1 MEKLNVDNLDQRELA
16 KTIDHSLLNPTIAE
30 QELRQGCK
38 VAEKYHTATVCVKPY
53 HVKLAS
59 EILANQDVK
68 VSTVIGF
75 PHGGHLPEIKVLEA
89 EQALLDGAREL
100 DMVMNIGAL
109 KSGRVD
115 FVRHDIKRVVE
126 IARKYRNILVKV
138 ILETC
143 YLTDEEK
150 VTACKITE
158 EAGADYV
165 KTSTGF
171 APEGARV
178 HDIELMYR
186 TVGSRLGVKAAG
198 RIRALDTAL
207 NMIRAGATRIGA
219 TATEQIMEDWMKSQ
233 NNRCINLANLTN
245 CCTI

>member
-1 MEKLNVDNLDQRELA
+1 MEKLNIDNLDQKRLA

-30 QELRQGCK
+30 QELRKGCK

-75 PHGGHLPEIKVLEA
+75 PHGGHLPEIKALEA
-89 EQALLDGAREL
+89 EQAILDGAREL

-109 KSGRVD
+109 KSGMVD

-126 IARKYRNILVKV
+126 IARKHKNILVKV

-150 VTACKITE
+150 VTACKVTE

-186 TVGSRLGVKAAG
+186 TVGPRLGVKAAG

-207 NMIRAGATRIGA
+207 DMIRAGATRIGA

-233 NNRCINLANLTN
+233 DNRSE
-245 CCTI
+245 

>member
-233 NNRCINLANLTN
+233 NNRSE
-245 CCTI
+245 